1 MNTFSR
7 LVLTGMVILSIC
19 CISEAQNT
27 PSEADKKL
35 TEILEILK
43 RNSVPIKENS
53 NYFLFRSIQCS
64 SCLDMFKNSYISRK
78 SRDKNFIL
86 YYKEIN
92 EKELSALKEH
102 LKDYVSGANF
112 INLKNEKL
120 FGTLKEILKSE
131 EENYFIPLN
140 YEGKIDFL
148 VKMTT
153 N

>member
-19 CISEAQNT
+19 CISDAQNT